1 MKRLFILAVLRLSDV
16 FATIAQILCDYA
28 QRLLEVGDY

>member
-1 MKRLFILAVLRLSDV
+1 MERLFILAVLRLSDC

-28 QRLLEVGDY
+28 QRLLQAGDY